1 MNTDDLI
8 AELAQAAGPV
18 DRTALPRRALA
29 GLGLGLAGSAVLFA
43 LFYGPRPGLAAELAD
58 PVIAAKTV
66 LPLILGLLALPLT
79 LAASRP
85 AATAAPGLRAI
96 WLVPVAVAALV
107 VFGYATTA
115 PGARLAAFIGHSIPV
130 CLPSIPLLSA
140 PVGLLLIRAL
150 RSGAPVHPAWAGAL
164 AGLTAAGFGT
174 AIYSLFCTE
183 NSPLFYGVWY
193 PLGVLISMGL
203 GAAAGARLLRW

>member
-8 AELAQAAGPV
+8 AELALAAGPV
-18 DRTALPRRALA
+18 DRTALPRRALG
-29 GLGLGLAGSAVLFA
+29 GLGLGLAVSSVLFA
-43 LFYGPRPGLAAELAD
+43 LFYGPRPELAAELAD

-85 AATAAPGLRAI
+85 AAKAAAGLRAI

-107 VFGYATTA
+107 VFGYATTT

-150 RSGAPVHPAWAGAL
+150 RSGAPVRPAWAGAL

-193 PLGVLISMGL
+193 PLGVLIAMGL